1 MKNIRNFAIIAHIDH
16 GKSTLA
22 DRLLEFT
29 NTIDKRKMKNQILD
43 QMDLERE
50 RGITI
55 KMQPCQMI
63 WRRKFFSDNKKT
75 DQNLKEYILNLI
87 DTPGHVDF
95 NYEVSRSLAAVEG
108 ALLLVDATQGIQ
120 AQTMGNYQL
129 AKKQG
134 LVIIPVINKID
145 LPIAKIEETEN
156 QIMALCNVKRE
167 EILKVSAKTG
177 EGIEKLL
184 EIIIEK
190 IPPPLEN
197 DNKIFRALI
206 FDSLY
211 DDHKGVISYVRVVDG
226 EIKVGENGFFMA
238 SKTSFRINELGIFKP
253 WLEKKEKLSSGEI
266 GYIVSGIKEPI
277 KVRVGDTITKLKNQN
292 EKNQFTNEN
301 NVKIELEIV
310 EPLPGYKE
318 PEPMVFASV
327 YPVDSEN
334 YDLLKNAIFKLKLND
349 PSLIYKTEF
358 FSALGQGFCLGFLGL
373 LHLEIIK
380 ERLEREYKL
389 EVIFTT
395 PSVNYK
401 TILKNGITK
410 EVYRASD
417 LPEHDQIVKILEP
430 WVKLEILVPLRFF
443 GQIMQ
448 LKDRHRLDYKTTEYL
463 GDLMIIIFDAPLS
476 EIIVNFYDK
485 LKSIT
490 EGYASMNYNFIEYRE
505 GDLVKLEILIA
516 GEKEE
521 SLARIIHRR
530 FAEEEGRKIVKKL
543 KDLLPRQNFTV
554 AIQAMIEGKII
565 ARETLPALKKDVTGY
580 LYGGDRTRKMKLWKK
595 QKEGKKRLKERGKVN
610 ISTKTYIDLMKTE

>member
-63 WRRKFFSDNKKT
+63 WRKKLSSNDEKI

-156 QIMALCNVKRE
+156 QIMALCKVKRE

-184 EIIIEK
+184 ETIIEK

-238 SKTSFRINELGIFKP
+238 SKTSFKINELGIFKP
-253 WLEKKEKLSSGEI
+253 WLEKKEKLSSGEM
-266 GYIVSGIKEPI
+266 GYIVSGIKEPT
-277 KVRVGDTITKLKNQN
+277 KVRVGDTITKIKNQN
-292 EKNQFTNEN
+292 ERNQFTNEN

-327 YPVDSEN
+327 YPVNSEN

-401 TILKNGITK
+401 TILKNETTK
-410 EVYRASD
+410 EVFRASD
-417 LPEHDQIVKILEP
+417 LPEYDQIVKILEP
-430 WVKLEILVPLRFF
+430 WVRLEILTPIHFF

-463 GDLMIIIFDAPLS
+463 GDLMIVIFDAPLS

-521 SLARIIHRR
+521 SLARIVHRR
-530 FAEEEGRKIVKKL
+530 FAEEEGRKMVKKL

>member
-63 WRRKFFSDNKKT
+63 WWKNFSSNDEKT

-108 ALLLVDATQGIQ
+108 AVLLVDATQGIQ

-184 EIIIEK
+184 ETIIEK

-226 EIKVGENGFFMA
+226 EIKKGENGFFMA

-266 GYIVSGIKEPI
+266 GYIVSGIKEPT
-277 KVRVGDTITKLKNQN
+277 KVRVGDTITKIKNQN
-292 EKNQFTNEN
+292 ERNQFTKEN
-301 NVKIELEIV
+301 NIKIELEIV
-310 EPLPGYKE
+310 ESLPGYKE

-327 YPVDSEN
+327 YPVNSEN

-401 TILKNGITK
+401 TILKNEITK
-410 EVYRASD
+410 EVFRASD
-417 LPEHDQIVKILEP
+417 LPEYDQIVKILEP
-430 WVKLEILVPLRFF
+430 WVKLEILTPLHFF

-448 LKDRHRLDYKTTEYL
+448 LKDRYRLDYKTTEYL
-463 GDLMIIIFDAPLS
+463 GDLMIVIFDAPLS
-476 EIIVNFYDK
+476 EIIINFYDK

-521 SLARIIHRR
+521 SLARIVHRR
-530 FAEEEGRKIVKKL
+530 FAEEEGRRMVKKL

-565 ARETLPALKKDVTGY
+565 ARETLTALKKDVTGY

>member
-63 WRRKFFSDNKKT
+63 WRKKLSSNDEKT

-95 NYEVSRSLAAVEG
+95 NYEVFRSLAAVEG

-156 QIMALCNVKRE
+156 QIMALCKVKRE

-184 EIIIEK
+184 ETIIEK

-238 SKTSFRINELGIFKP
+238 SKTSFKINELGIFKP
-253 WLEKKEKLSSGEI
+253 WLEKKEKLSSGEM
-266 GYIVSGIKEPI
+266 GYIVSGIKEPT
-277 KVRVGDTITKLKNQN
+277 KVRVGDTITKIKNQN
-292 EKNQFTNEN
+292 ERNQFTNEN

-327 YPVDSEN
+327 YPVNSEN

-401 TILKNGITK
+401 TILKNETTK
-410 EVYRASD
+410 EVFRASD
-417 LPEHDQIVKILEP
+417 LPEYDQIVKILEP
-430 WVKLEILVPLRFF
+430 WVRLEILTPIHFF

-463 GDLMIIIFDAPLS
+463 GDLMIVIFDAPLS

-521 SLARIIHRR
+521 SLARIVHRR
-530 FAEEEGRKIVKKL
+530 FAEEEGRKMVKKL